1 MFVPIDP
8 QHLGGAARS
17 EPLNPFNLAKLPY
30 LCPLAAGRRL
40 RLCFQWGKDRPP
52 SSRFHRREA
61 EETEKQRGRGDR
73 EAEWRWHGWM
83 AVSCPRTGIV
93 PVGRRPN
100 ELLFRFDASYAKIL
114 GLQYPVMDELISPM
128 KQAA

>member
-1 MFVPIDP
+1 DEVDSVGVFFFQAEDGIRDFHVTGVQTCALPI
-8 QHLGGAARS
+8 
-17 EPLNPFNLAKLPY
+17 
-30 LCPLAAGRRL
+30 C
-40 RLCFQWGKDRPP
+40 GKDRPP